1 MKFSSY
7 GTAGEFN
14 KTDEVNVNVNV
25 LLKPA
30 QSNQIT

>member
-14 KTDEVNVNVNV
+14 KTDEVNVTEV